1 MQPIIVTQSLNYIF
15 VLSIVLCLGELEN
28 HGCGISQCHLIVSE
42 CGCQQGLHVG
52 VSVLWPQ
59 SPGKESLGN
68 SLPQHI
74 VSQVS
79 VGMGSYLSW

>member
-1 MQPIIVTQSLNYIF
+1 MFLW
-15 VLSIVLCLGELEN
+15 LSVRLCLDKQEN
-28 HGCGISQCHLIVSE
+28 HGCGVGKCHLDVSE
-42 CGCQQGLHVG
+42 CGCEQGLNVG

-59 SPGKESLGN
+59 SPGKKSFGN
-68 SLPQHI
+68 CLPQHI